1 MQQRRG
7 TSSEWQTVA
16 DTVILAA
23 GEIGLETDTNRYKV
37 GDGTSSWSNLSYFI
51 SDDYNSQTYA
61 KLTAN
66 QSFVG
71 TQQMVSPDS
80 SAVPL
85 VAKGLTNHENDLQQW
100 SIEDSVDNEPVVT
113 VMASVDK
120 DGKITS
126 SGLESSEDITLVSAD
141 PDNPKRI
148 RGLANFFDHPDE
160 AVSKAYVD
168 TAGSGI
174 AVKPPVRAA
183 TTSNLTSLSGT
194 ITVDGVSLS
203 AGNRVLVKNQSDAT
217 QNGIYVVAGGSWTRA
232 TDTNSEE
239 NTKRGTYVFVESGT
253 QNQNTSWVLYSEGTG
268 LNGGIDFGTDPL
280 QFELF
285 FNPGELTTG
294 DGLTKTG
301 PVISAVGVA
310 DKISVG
316 PSGISIADTYSG
328 QSSITTV
335 GTIASGIWNGSAIS
349 VANGGTGA
357 TSLTGFIYGNGTGS
371 FTANP
376 LIDGA
381 AIGTDINVRSANVT
395 GIVAINNGGTNGTT
409 PEQARENLGVFSSE
423 QVVTSLSLLVPAG
436 SIIQFGGA
444 SAPTGYVLCDGSE
457 YDKVGQYAA
466 LFAAIGG
473 QYGQTTTRFRVPNL
487 KGRVPVGRDASQT
500 EFDTLGE
507 IGGEKTHTLSIA
519 QMPSHNHGGSTG
531 NSLAWFSNEIYRST
545 TANTSLFHPS
555 VWSGTFV
562 GYDDAYRNRTNH
574 NHSIPSQGQNQPHN
588 NLQPYIVLNYIIKF

>member
-71 TQQMVSPDS
+71 TQQMVSPDL

-126 SGLESSEDITLVSAD
+126 AGLESSEDITLVSAD
-141 PDNPKRI
+141 PENPKRI

-174 AVKPPVRAA
+174 AVKPPARAA
-183 TTSNLTSLSGT
+183 TTANLAALSGT
-194 ITVDGVSLS
+194 LTVDGVSLS

-232 TDTNSEE
+232 IDTNSEE

-253 QNQNTSWVLYSEGTG
+253 QNENTSWVLYSEGTG

-294 DGLTKTG
+294 NGLTKTG

-316 PSGISIADTYSG
+316 PSGISISDTYSG
-328 QSSITTV
+328 QASITTV
-335 GTIASGIWNGSAIS
+335 GTIASGVWNGSAIS

-357 TSLTGFIYGNGTGS
+357 TSLTGFVYGNGTGS

-395 GIVAINNGGTNGTT
+395 GTVAINNGGTNGTT
-409 PEQARENLGVFSSE
+409 PEQARENLGVPSSE
-423 QVVTSLSLLVPAG
+423 QFNILSSNVTNSLLTLIPPG
-436 SIIQFGGA
+436 SIIQFGGS

-473 QYGQTTTRFRVPNL
+473 QYGQTTTKFRVPDL
-487 KGRVPVGRDASQT
+487 KGRVAVGRDTSQA
-500 EFDTLGE
+500 EFDVLGE
-507 IGGEKTHTLSIA
+507 SGGAKTHTLSLG
-519 QMPSHNHGGSTG
+519 QMPSHTHKIPAYTSNNDGAGMYGLVPGGGSFG
-531 NSLAWFSNEIYRST
+531 NRVLVSSEFSIATNGAGST
-545 TANTSLFHPS
+545 QA
-555 VWSGTFV
+555 
-562 GYDDAYRNRTNH
+562 
-574 NHSIPSQGQNQPHN
+574 HN